1 MARYKKPWAEVEA
14 EVKANARGGDID
26 YQIDE
31 ARQMWDADPT
41 SFAPQTRRETIQE
54 AFNKPAPAPA
64 PVAKPAVIPTPSIN
78 SGFVAYGNRVSPSQQ
93 SFLDDYKAMKTPEGS
108 TYEKYMAGEIAKKQP
123 PISPI
128 RADTRSIRD
137 NDEGDKDYQM
147 DELNS
152 YYQSDA
158 GKKDMSDFYQEN
170 SSWYNPDGQRTNKG
184 FNADDIAAQDWIQ
197 GGRQGVNPVTTQVNQ
212 FRADKGDANT
222 PTIDALRNPQP
233 TPQNTPVAPPPQN
246 TPVTPPPPSQVQQN
260 MNQPI
265 VKKPIQNYNATQTAN
280 SGWMPG
286 GWGG

>member
-1 MARYKKPWAEVEA
+1 MKPE
-14 EVKANARGGDID
+14 
-26 YQIDE
+26 
-31 ARQMWDADPT
+31 
-41 SFAPQTRRETIQE
+41 RREILVQILNE
-54 AFNKPAPAPA
+54 WA
-64 PVAKPAVIPTPSIN
+64 
-78 SGFVAYGNRVSPSQQ
+78 
-93 SFLDDYKAMKTPEGS
+93 
-108 TYEKYMAGEIAKKQP
+108 
-123 PISPI
+123 
-128 RADTRSIRD
+128 RSIRD

-212 FRADKGDANT
+212 FRADRGDANT
-222 PTIDALRNPQP
+222 STIDALRNPP
-233 TPQNTPVAPPPQN
+233 PPVAPVVPP
-246 TPVTPPPPSQVQQN
+246 PVAPVVPPPPSQVQQN

>member
-14 EVKANARGGDID
+14 EVRANARGGDIE

-64 PVAKPAVIPTPSIN
+64 PRPTPAPAPVAKPAVRPTPSIN

-158 GKKDMSDFYQEN
+158 GKKDMSDFYQKN

-212 FRADKGDANT
+212 FRADRGDANT
-222 PTIDALRNPQP
+222 STIDALRNPP
-233 TPQNTPVAPPPQN
+233 PPVAPVVA
-246 TPVTPPPPSQVQQN
+246 TTSSASSATTAVTGSTE
-260 MNQPI
+260 
-265 VKKPIQNYNATQTAN
+265 YESTDC
-280 SGWMPG
+280 
-286 GWGG
+286 